1 MNQVKPNQKWLFVA
15 TGKFEYNLDNASIH
29 TTHRHVH
36 KKVKK
41 VKLEERRRPG
51 DQVEDKTHHEHDEND
66 DGLRE
71 VSFDQNI
78 SLHWISNDRLFAK
91 TPL

>member
-1 MNQVKPNQKWLFVA
+1 MKLSLIKSDHFDQQENLNN
-15 TGKFEYNLDNASIH
+15 NLDNATIH

-51 DQVEDKTHHEHDEND
+51 DQVEDKVHHEHDEND

-71 VSFDQNI
+71 VSFRVCIDFLKILQVNYH
-78 SLHWISNDRLFAK
+78 SFETVS
-91 TPL
+91 